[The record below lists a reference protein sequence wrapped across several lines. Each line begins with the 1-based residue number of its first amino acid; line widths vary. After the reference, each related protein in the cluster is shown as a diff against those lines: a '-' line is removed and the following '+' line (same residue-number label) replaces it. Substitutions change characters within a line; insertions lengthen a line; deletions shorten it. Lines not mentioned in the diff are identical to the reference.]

1 MWGVIIHSEG
11 ETVVVISRV
20 TEYSASSKHT
30 DVERVHQCE
39 LVWPNY
45 ALQLIISKTQ
55 MRPILNMQWEWQLV
69 VKLSVEIIAN

>member
-45 ALQLIISKTQ
+45 LQNPNETNIEHAVRVAIGG
-55 MRPILNMQWEWQLV
+55 
-69 VKLSVEIIAN
+69 